1 MTKIDEFKEF
11 VKKNPSLLKSIKT
24 GDMTWQK
31 YYEMYDMY
39 GEDKN
44 VWNDY
49 LGNKTKETTK
59 EATVLTGNAM
69 LDLLNM
75 FKNIDLDSLQT
86 GIGNV
91 QRVLGFIQ
99 DLGKKDTPTDTKKTE
114 YKPRPIYK
122 HFED

>member
-49 LGNKTKETTK
+49 LGNKTKFSEVGYCHMEKTSYNMK
-59 EATVLTGNAM
+59 LCDDFEKIE
-69 LDLLNM
+69 DLVVYQSFDGAGGL
-75 FKNIDLDSLQT
+75 
-86 GIGNV
+86 
-91 QRVLGFIQ
+91 
-99 DLGKKDTPTDTKKTE
+99 
-114 YKPRPIYK
+114 
-122 HFED
+122 